1 VVLATIGVDL
11 LPQQQLTA
19 IAKNIPLMFDYID
32 KTLQQ
37 QQQNF

>member
-1 VVLATIGVDL
+1 VVHATIGLDL

-19 IAKNIPLMFDYID
+19 IAENIPLMFDYID